1 MAIDLSSILSRPASS
16 IEAPKPLPTG
26 LYMSQIEK
34 QLDPREINTKN
45 GPTVVVDLLVKVIQP
60 LDVEVPPEVELPRTL
75 RHTLWLGENQ
85 LHRTRDFL
93 ENTLKIEGGSRTL
106 GEMLGEVTGKMLRVE
121 VTERSYVPNGAD
133 TPVMVNE
140 VGKTFALD

>member
-1 MAIDLSSILSRPASS
+1 MAIDLSSILSRPAST

-26 LYMSQIEK
+26 LYVGQIEK
-34 QLDPREINTKN
+34 SLDPREINTKN
-45 GPTVVVDLLVKVIQP
+45 GPTVVIDLLVKVMQP
-60 LDVEVPPEVELPRTL
+60 LDVEVPPDVELPRTL

-93 ENTLKIEGGSRTL
+93 EQTLKIEGGARTL
-106 GEMLGEVTGKMLRVE
+106 GEMIGEVQGKMLRVE
-121 VTERSYVPNGAD
+121 VTERSYVPQGSE
-133 TPVMVNE
+133 TPQMVNE

>member
-1 MAIDLSSILSRPASS
+1 MYV
-16 IEAPKPLPTG
+16 G
-26 LYMSQIEK
+26 QIEK

-45 GPTVVVDLLVKVIQP
+45 GPTVVIDLLIKVLQP
-60 LDVEVPPEVELPRTL
+60 LDVEVPAAVELPRTL

-106 GEMLGEVTGKMLRVE
+106 GEMIGEVQGKMLRIE
-121 VTERSYVPNGAD
+121 VTERSYVPQNSD
-133 TPVMVNE
+133 TPMMVNE
-140 VGKTFALD
+140 IGKTFALD